1 MWIFPILK
9 PFAASQEERIFFEGD
24 DIRGMYFLKEG
35 SCGFVL
41 PKYQNAKYIDV
52 VEGSYFGITDIVG
65 CVMQQDLDLDDWIMN
80 KDKLKR

>member
-24 DIRGMYFLKEG
+24 DIDGMYFLKEG

-41 PKYQNAKYIDV
+41 PKY
-52 VEGSYFGITDIVG
+52 
-65 CVMQQDLDLDDWIMN
+65 
-80 KDKLKR
+80 